1 MVVVPS
7 FSKTLCPLEGLINEN
22 FGSQAIM
29 DLFIVS
35 VKVDVVPVELAVV
48 NRCDTL
54 VTLPLSPYT

>member
-1 MVVVPS
+1 
-7 FSKTLCPLEGLINEN
+7 
-22 FGSQAIM
+22 M